1 MLEVFIALILTSLAC
16 SSLGTILVIRNE
28 SMLTDAL
35 SHSVLLG
42 IVLAFFVNPDLNSPL
57 LIIGAAL
64 FALLT
69 ILLIDWINTSKKI
82 NHDSATG
89 IIFPLLFS
97 IAVILITMFVRNA
110 HLDIDIVLMG
120 EILFTSLNR
129 TEIFGFSIAK
139 SVLELAIILILNIS
153 FIGLNYYKLKVYL
166 SDPTQA
172 KLLGINTRVLKLIS
186 VVLVATT
193 CIISFNS
200 VGSIAVI
207 CFFVAP
213 AMSSIFLTKNYF
225 KMLVLSGL
233 ISVVNAIIGFFVALY
248 MDINIA
254 GITCFVSL
262 INLLLIINISKIKIK
277 FHK

>member
-42 IVLAFFVNPDLNSPL
+42 IVLAFFVNPDLDSPL

-69 ILLIDWINTSKKI
+69 IILIDWINTSKRI
-82 NHDSATG
+82 NHDAATG
-89 IIFPLLFS
+89 IVFPLLFS
-97 IAVILITMFVRNA
+97 IAVILISMFIRNA

-129 TEIFGFSIAK
+129 TEIFGFSVAK
-139 SVLELAIILILNIS
+139 SILQLSIILILNIS
-153 FIGLNYYKLKVYL
+153 FISLNYYKLKVYL

-172 KLLGINTRVLKLIS
+172 KLLGINTNLLKIIS
-186 VVLVATT
+186 IILVAST

-225 KMLVLSGL
+225 NMLLLSCL
-233 ISVVNAIIGFFVALY
+233 FSIINAIIGFAIALY
-248 MDINIA
+248 VDINIA

-262 INLLLIINISKIKIK
+262 INLLIIINVSKIKNKIS
-277 FHK
+277 